1 MKTIEFFWD
10 AVSPYSYLAGTQ
22 IDALAARS
30 NARVHWRPFL
40 LGGVMQA
47 TGNKPPLTVPAKF
60 RHMLEDLNRWADFY
74 AVPLRKP
81 DNFPVLTVL
90 VQRIACA
97 LPPDE
102 VSRWAQTAASAY
114 WGRGEDISDPA
125 HVQALLTG
133 AGFDAQALLAAAQTD
148 AVKEQLKANTEE
160 AVQRG
165 AFGAPTFFVGEA
177 MFWGNDRLPLLE
189 RHLRAFGST

>member
-22 IDALAARS
+22 IEALATRTGA
-30 NARVHWRPFL
+30 ALIWRPFL

-60 RHMLEDLNRWADFY
+60 RHMLEDLKRWADFY

-90 VQRIACA
+90 TQRVACA
-97 LPPDE
+97 LPADA

-125 HVQALLTG
+125 RVRELLLS
-133 AGFDAQALLAAAQTD
+133 AGFDADALLAAAQTD
-148 AVKEQLKANTEE
+148 AVKDRLKANTEE

-189 RHLRAFGST
+189 RHLRLG